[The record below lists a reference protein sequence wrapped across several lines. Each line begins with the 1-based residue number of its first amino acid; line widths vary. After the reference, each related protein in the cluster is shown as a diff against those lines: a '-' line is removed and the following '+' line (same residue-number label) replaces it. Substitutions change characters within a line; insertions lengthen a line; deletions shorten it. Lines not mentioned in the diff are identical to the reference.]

1 LQKNGNGITDFHFP
15 FSGLQRVIFSL
26 WCGSDNFLVLQEIWH
41 MRRWIQVFLFLS
53 WLTWGMGQ
61 SLEFHLGANM
71 GLSKE
76 RWGDVNGKGV
86 YHSFGQGIEAGGRVV
101 LPFQESL
108 GAEAGLQ
115 FLAGIKRVVKKGDET
130 YEFTSSLLSIPFG
143 LRLQA
148 KVGASALYTRFG
160 ALLGMVPRAKI
171 VFSDP
176 DLIRESEYSKGLA
189 GGFYSALGIQI
200 PFGSDL
206 YFFGELGYQNVNW
219 KPRELKVVADSDT
232 YILTLV
238 KDNPGE
244 KEDYAP
250 NLPYSA
256 LKVHVGI
263 GKTF

>member
-1 LQKNGNGITDFHFP
+1 
-15 FSGLQRVIFSL
+15 
-26 WCGSDNFLVLQEIWH
+26 
-41 MRRWIQVFLFLS
+41 MRHWIQVFLFLS

-61 SLEFHLGANM
+61 SLEVHLGANM
-71 GLSKE
+71 GLSK
-76 RWGDVNGKGV
+76 RFWGDVNGKGV

-130 YEFTSSLLSIPFG
+130 FEFTSSLLSFPFG

-148 KVGASALYTRFG
+148 KVGESALYTRFG

-171 VFSDP
+171 VFSDFGKNP
-176 DLIRESEYSKGLA
+176 DQIKEEEYSKGLA

-219 KPRELKVVADSDT
+219 KPREVKEVVTVGTVSNT
-232 YILTLV
+232 SIYTLV
-238 KDNPGE
+238 KDNPGNSE
-244 KEDYAP
+244 TYAP

-263 GKTF
+263 GKTS